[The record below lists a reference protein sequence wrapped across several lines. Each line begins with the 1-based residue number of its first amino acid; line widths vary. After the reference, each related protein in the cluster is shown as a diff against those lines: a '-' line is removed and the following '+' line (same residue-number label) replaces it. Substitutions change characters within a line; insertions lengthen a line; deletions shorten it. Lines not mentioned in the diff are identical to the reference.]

1 VNGRTIALYG
11 DTGAG
16 KTTLAGEYAKYRY
29 KLDQKRT
36 LYFAADIGG
45 FRSIL
50 PLVRRGIVIPVEIGY
65 EDDPWVWTNRA
76 ADGQAPEGVSRDE
89 IGVAIFDSGTSIG
102 EALLDRIKKS
112 EFKIGTQNTQK
123 FTVNGGNTRL
133 TVAANNEAHYGIVQG
148 FMLDMMWK
156 STWLTRKGWDVI
168 WTFSVHRGE
177 NAESEPI
184 IGPKVAGKALTA
196 ALPKWFEYTFR
207 VASVPQA
214 GGPPKHVLY
223 LQEQPGEN
231 GLFTS
236 FGNSRC
242 PIDASTPLPATL
254 EPASL
259 VGALELIENG
269 QKEADA
275 ALEAELAGG

>member
-1 VNGRTIALYG
+1 MHGRTIALYG
-11 DTGAG
+11 DSGAG
-16 KTTLAGEYAKYRY
+16 KTTLAGEYAKFIYAETG
-29 KLDQKRT
+29 KRAV
-36 LYFAADIGG
+36 LYAADRGG
-45 FRSIL
+45 YRSLL
-50 PLVRRGIVIPVEIGY
+50 PLVRRGIVVPKEISP
-65 EDDPWVWTNRA
+65 EDDPWVWTDA
-76 ADGQAPEGVSRDE
+76 AANGEAPEGISGDE

-112 EFKIGTQNTQK
+112 NFKIGTQNTQR
-123 FTVNGGNTRL
+123 FSVSQGNSTIS
-133 TVAANNEAHYGIVQG
+133 VAANNEAHYGIVQG

-156 STWLTRKGWDVI
+156 STWLTRRGWDVI

-177 NAESEPI
+177 NAQSEPI
-184 IGPKVAGKALTA
+184 LGPKVAGKALTA

-214 GGPPKHVLY
+214 GGAPKHVLY

-236 FGNSRC
+236 FGNARY
-242 PIDASTPLPATL
+242 PIDATTPLPATL

-259 VGALELIENG
+259 VGAIKLIEAGQEEADRALEL
-269 QKEADA
+269 
-275 ALEAELAGG
+275 ELGGR